1 MEDAVALLAQ
11 SGSRAHA
18 DAEGVAPVLPKPGGS
33 HALPETGSHALPK
46 ADDVVEATRAAC
58 LEDEVL
64 KYVAGEGAKRFNL
77 ISVVPKP

>member
-11 SGSRAHA
+11 PGSCTQ
-18 DAEGVAPVLPKPGGS
+18 
-33 HALPETGSHALPK
+33 ALPRT
-46 ADDVVEATRAAC
+46 DDVIEATRAAC

-77 ISVVPKP
+77 LSLVSKPG

>member
-11 SGSRAHA
+11 PGSCTHA
-18 DAEGVAPVLPKPGGS
+18 DVEAGAQ
-33 HALPETGSHALPK
+33 ALPRT
-46 ADDVVEATRAAC
+46 DDVIEATRAAC

-77 ISVVPKP
+77 LSLVSKPG